1 MSFREI
7 NAVYSQSHMNEDL
20 LKAKAGGMCDDQ
32 YAVRQGFSNGGT
44 RTICGTPATVRW
56 YARVIRK
63 NQRTKEK

>member
-7 NAVYSQSHMNEDL
+7 NAVYSQSHTNEDL

-32 YAVRQGFSNGGT
+32 YAVRQDFSN
-44 RTICGTPATVRW
+44 CGTPATVQW

-63 NQRTKEK
+63 NQTHKL